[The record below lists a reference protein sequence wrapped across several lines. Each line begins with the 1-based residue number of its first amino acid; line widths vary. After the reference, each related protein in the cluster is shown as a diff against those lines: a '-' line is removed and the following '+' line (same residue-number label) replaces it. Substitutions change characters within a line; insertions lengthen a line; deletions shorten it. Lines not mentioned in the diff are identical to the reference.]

1 MSTVGARLALPK
13 RVGRFTVQNPSVLT
27 RNRAILASRANG
39 PAGLLPGP
47 VYPAPYSPPPAV
59 PQVGNLPSVGFPPL
73 APTLWDANHP
83 SAVVKGPSFG
93 GDIDIDTTVGGQG
106 DTAVPTMPPIAQPSA
121 PMTLP
126 PLFPESIL
134 PG

>member
-1 MSTVGARLALPK
+1 MLLRIAFGQS
-13 RVGRFTVQNPSVLT
+13 
-27 RNRAILASRANG
+27 AILASRANG

-93 GDIDIDTTVGGQG
+93 GDIDIDTTIGGQG

-126 PLFPESIL
+126 PLFPELQRRANLVRPKS
-134 PG
+134 